1 MGEDPIV
8 FSKIFLERAKNF
20 VSVYG
25 SFTNFK
31 FGSKVVKLGL
41 NSKTQVG
48 SMIEHAFIKNDV
60 GGISPEFELY
70 VWDSSFPDLLPD
82 FSWATNHIYSNQVI
96 DFELTKPYLVL
107 FDRGQGMISV
117 YDTESKTGAVWMRDH
132 SQLDLRCF
140 VSPFR
145 TMLSWMAN
153 SFDSEI
159 LHASSI
165 VMNGQGILFS
175 GASGSGKSTLALYA
189 ALNGFGI
196 IGDDAALFE
205 GGSLYS
211 IYSRA
216 KLNKDNSLLD
226 TSTIEKEVFPNFSGK
241 EIINLS
247 EFGENFIHK
256 ANMGSFVFPVIVDM
270 SHLSLI
276 NHDVAA
282 KYLIG
287 HSLRE
292 VFGGLPKN
300 RIRLIRLLKNYNSY
314 RFALSGDLGRDLN
327 ALQEKLAE

>member
-1 MGEDPIV
+1 MSEDPRV

-20 VSVYG
+20 VSIYG
-25 SFTNFK
+25 SSTNFK
-31 FGSKVVKLGL
+31 LGSKVVKLGL
-41 NSKTQVG
+41 NLKTQVG

-60 GGISPEFELY
+60 DGISPEFELY

-82 FSWATNHIYSNQVI
+82 FSWATNYIYGNQVI
-96 DFELTKPYLVL
+96 DFELTKPYLIL

-145 TMLSWMAN
+145 TILSWIAN
-153 SFDSEI
+153 SFDGEI

-165 VMNGQGILFS
+165 VINGQGILFS

-205 GGSLYS
+205 EGSLYS

-247 EFGENFIHK
+247 GFGENFIHK

-276 NHDVAA
+276 NHDIAA